1 MQRKPKLR
9 ELIAK
14 AQSGERDAVNEVVH
28 RFIPL
33 IRKYSRRLG
42 YDQACADLVVWIVS
56 AVHRYQPNTKWGKNE
71 LERCLLHHRD
81 HKK

>member
-14 AQSGERDAVNEVVH
+14 VKNCEEDAVLEVVH

-33 IRKYSRRLG
+33 VKKYSRRVG
-42 YDQACADLVVWIVS
+42 YDEACSNLVVWIMK
-56 AVHRYQPNTKWGKNE
+56 AVHRYEPRTTWGRDE
-71 LERCLLHHRD
+71 LQQYFVSKQHH
-81 HKK
+81 

>member
-14 AQSGERDAVNEVVH
+14 VKNGEEGAVLEVVH

-33 IRKYSRRLG
+33 VKKYSRRMG
-42 YDQACADLVVWIVS
+42 YDEACSDLVVWIVS
-56 AVHRYQPNTKWGKNE
+56 AVHRYEPRTTWGRDE
-71 LERCLLHHRD
+71 LQQYFVSKQHH
-81 HKK
+81 